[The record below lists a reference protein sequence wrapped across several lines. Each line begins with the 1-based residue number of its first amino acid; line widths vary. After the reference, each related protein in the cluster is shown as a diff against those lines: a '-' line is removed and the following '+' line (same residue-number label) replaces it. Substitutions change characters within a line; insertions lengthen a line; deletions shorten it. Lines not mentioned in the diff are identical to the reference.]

1 VASAEI
7 AATARRS
14 GCARYHRQPTHA
26 QQEDTALVAV
36 TLDNLTAM
44 SQPELDDLF
53 RQSPMGEIPDGD
65 ASGTAIVAAGTP
77 IEGPVLWLARWLAW
91 QGKVFDRPGATLLNK
106 VGPLGWHLIR
116 ARVYIAPSWFDSKP
130 AIILDYSKTSLLAHK
145 VRDEIREVSPGLFL
159 GIVYYGELKTIN
171 FVLQF
176 ANATR

>member
-1 VASAEI
+1 M
-7 AATARRS
+7 
-14 GCARYHRQPTHA
+14 
-26 QQEDTALVAV
+26 AV

-116 ARVYIAPSWFDSKP
+116 ARVYIAPSWLDSKP
-130 AIILDYSKTSLLAHK
+130 AIILDY
-145 VRDEIREVSPGLFL
+145 
-159 GIVYYGELKTIN
+159 
-171 FVLQF
+171 
-176 ANATR
+176 